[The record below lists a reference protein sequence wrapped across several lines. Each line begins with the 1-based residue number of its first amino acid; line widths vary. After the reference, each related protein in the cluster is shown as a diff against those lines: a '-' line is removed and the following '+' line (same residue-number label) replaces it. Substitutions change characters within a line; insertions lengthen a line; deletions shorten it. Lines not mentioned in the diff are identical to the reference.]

1 MIPGKIDYK
10 LLRSIDPVAGRT
22 AVLEYL
28 KTNGGNISTT
38 AKVFGINRPVIYDI
52 LKKESEGDLSDRS
65 KAPKHSPNKVP
76 DEIED
81 KVIETKNKT
90 RMGAKR
96 LSRYLRKYENLIVPY
111 GTIRHILRRNKDR
124 IKYKKLFRKHEKRE
138 FVDWY
143 SAKPFEIVQIDI
155 KEIRDQKALSK
166 AQIVHLD
173 QFEIP
178 NYQWGAID
186 VNSR

>member
-1 MIPGKIDYK
+1 MILGKIDYK

-28 KTNGGNISTT
+28 KTNGGNIS
-38 AKVFGINRPVIYDI
+38 AAAEVFGINRPVVYDI
-52 LKKESEGDLSDRS
+52 LKKEFEGDLSDRP
-65 KAPKHSPNKVP
+65 KTPKHSPNKVSG
-76 DEIED
+76 EVED

-96 LSRYLRKYENLIVPY
+96 LSVYLRKHENLTVPY
-111 GTIRHILRRNKDR
+111 GTIRHILSRNKDR

-143 SAKPFEIVQIDI
+143 SAAPFEIVQIDPLQLPPLPPSVA
-155 KEIRDQKALSK
+155 ELT
-166 AQIVHLD
+166 
-173 QFEIP
+173 
-178 NYQWGAID
+178 
-186 VNSR
+186 